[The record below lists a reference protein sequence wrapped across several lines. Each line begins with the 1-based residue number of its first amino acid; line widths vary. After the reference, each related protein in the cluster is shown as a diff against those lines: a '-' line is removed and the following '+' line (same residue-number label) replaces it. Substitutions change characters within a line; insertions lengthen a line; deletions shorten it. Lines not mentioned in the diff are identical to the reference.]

1 MSHPRPAPFKLD
13 VIVVGG
19 CPYLYLVL
27 SSPAYPSLAIAG
39 LSMAIGLAMSGHSVR
54 VLEKS
59 PSFGKP
65 PGGVR
70 LPPNVTKILVQWGL
84 GDELRRR
91 GSLMREG
98 THLWDCKLFDQ
109 HSHSPT
115 GSLDPLA
122 RRLPSLQMRLAN
134 SSDT

>member
-27 SSPAYPSLAIAG
+27 SPPPLLTPFLAIAG

-59 PSFGKP
+59 SRFGKP
-65 PGGVR
+65 PGGIR

-84 GDELRRR
+84 EDELRRR
-91 GSLMREG
+91 GSLVREG
-98 THLWDCKLFDQ
+98 SHLWDCKLLFDQ
-109 HSHSPT
+109 HSHPPAALSWSP
-115 GSLDPLA
+115 A
-122 RRLPSLQMRLAN
+122 
-134 SSDT
+134 